1 MLAGIKFNKKPE
13 SKDEHKSATQ
23 ITQALQDEL
32 TKKSGDQQA
41 ERKRWQK
48 KPADEPMQIEL
59 SRDTLA
65 VAATTVAPDEIIDDS
80 QMLCDDF
87 IESFMKG
94 NFSRVARTLEKLDH
108 VKT

>member
-1 MLAGIKFNKKPE
+1 
-13 SKDEHKSATQ
+13 
-23 ITQALQDEL
+23 
-32 TKKSGDQQA
+32 
-41 ERKRWQK
+41 
-48 KPADEPMQIEL
+48 MQIEL
-59 SRDTLA
+59 SRDTPA
-65 VAATTVAPDEIIDDS
+65 VATTTVAPDEIIDDS

>member
-13 SKDEHKSATQ
+13 SKDENKSTTQ

-32 TKKSGDQQA
+32 TKKSGDLQP

-48 KPADEPMQIEL
+48 KPTDEPMQIEL
-59 SRDTLA
+59 SRGDTP
-65 VAATTVAPDEIIDDS
+65 AATTVAPDEIIDDS
-80 QMLCDDF
+80 KMLCDDF

>member
-13 SKDEHKSATQ
+13 IKDDNKSATQ
-23 ITQALQDEL
+23 ITQALQVEL
-32 TKKSGDQQA
+32 TKKSGDLQP

-48 KPADEPMQIEL
+48 KPGDEPMQIEL
-59 SRDTLA
+59 SRDTP
-65 VAATTVAPDEIIDDS
+65 ATTVAPDEIIDDS